1 VTATVPGGDRSDH
14 GLTHLD
20 ASGRARMVD
29 VTGKPRTHRIAVA
42 RAAVVTTVDLAE
54 VLVGRGGLQD
64 IVEAARLAGITAA
77 KQTSK
82 LIPLCHPV
90 QVNAVTIEVRLL
102 DRRCEVQATAE
113 IVERTGVE
121 MEALTACA
129 VSALTLISVLHDHDL
144 EASVEELTL
153 WHKSGGRSGDWDR
166 ADPDDP
172 ATTVAPLP
180 ARSDDSGR
188 RQHA

>member
-1 VTATVPGGDRSDH
+1 MTATVPGGDRSDH

-42 RAAVVTTVDLAE
+42 RAAVATTADPAE
-54 VLVGRGGLQD
+54 LLVSRGGLQD
-64 IVEAARLAGITAA
+64 IVEAARLAGIMAA
-77 KQTSK
+77 KRTST
-82 LIPLCHPV
+82 LIPLCHPI
-90 QVNAVTIEVRLL
+90 QVDAVTVEVRLL
-102 DRRCEVQATAE
+102 HHRCEVQATAE

-129 VSALTLISVLHDHDL
+129 VSALTLVSVLHDHDL
-144 EASVEELTL
+144 EASIEELTL

-166 ADPDDP
+166 ADPDNP
-172 ATTVAPLP
+172 AASLAPLP
-180 ARSDDSGR
+180 ARSG
-188 RQHA
+188 

>member
-1 VTATVPGGDRSDH
+1 VTATVSGGDRNDH
-14 GLTHLD
+14 GLAHLD
-20 ASGRARMVD
+20 ALGRARMVD

-42 RAAVVTTVDLAE
+42 RAAVVTTVDPAE
-54 VLVGRGGLQD
+54 VLVGRDGLQD
-64 IVEAARLAGITAA
+64 TVEAARLAGIMAA
-77 KQTSK
+77 KQTST
-82 LIPLCHPV
+82 LIPLCHPI
-90 QVNAVTIEVRLL
+90 QVDAVAIEVRLL
-102 DRRCEVQATAE
+102 HHRCEVQATAE

-129 VSALTLISVLHDHDL
+129 VSALTLVHALHDHDL

-166 ADPDDP
+166 ADP

-180 ARSDDSGR
+180 ARSG
-188 RQHA
+188 